1 MLESCWSLRPA
12 GIAIART
19 NCIAIPPFA
28 HLAGDGYIS
37 EEDMTQTLRYL
48 VGSTLTDE
56 QVQTIISKVMVAA
69 QADRRGMT
77 FKQYQ
82 DALSDAH
89 VGLTVDM
96 PSGDGA

>member
-1 MLESCWSLRPA
+1 
-12 GIAIART
+12 
-19 NCIAIPPFA
+19 
-28 HLAGDGYIS
+28 
-37 EEDMTQTLRYL
+37 MTQTLRYL